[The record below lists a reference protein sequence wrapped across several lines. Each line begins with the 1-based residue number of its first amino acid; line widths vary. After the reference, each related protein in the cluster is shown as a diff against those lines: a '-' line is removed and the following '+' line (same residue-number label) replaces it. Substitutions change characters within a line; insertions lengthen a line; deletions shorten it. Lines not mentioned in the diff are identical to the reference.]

1 MLLMRAIP
9 ERCQPMLFR
18 KGAAFSV
25 PAFSIVTHRNK
36 DFGDLVPEISLNRD
50 FPVLGSA
57 AYAALDLKGPAEF
70 LQILLTALEACDK
83 GNLLSGPAYA
93 MLPRNHMRMPDGTAA
108 AAALSRTGMVW
119 SAVLEKRVEK
129 IPYDL

>member
-1 MLLMRAIP
+1 
-9 ERCQPMLFR
+9 MLFR

-57 AYAALDLKGPAEF
+57 AYAALDLEGPAEF

-83 GNLLSGPAYA
+83 GNLLSGPAPA
-93 MLPRNHMRMPDGTAA
+93 VNGDPEMLAGRWKCLLDSLLRLLVSEIRIGRLNHSETLLPIV
-108 AAALSRTGMVW
+108 LSHID
-119 SAVLEKRVEK
+119 A
-129 IPYDL
+129 